1 MTKDSKEI
9 KVELPE
15 GETVRADRYISGLE
29 IMKRS
34 QFDSH
39 KLQAFM
45 GGKEIKLSKKL
56 KDGDLLEI
64 SWETPEEPDYKAEK
78 MDLDI
83 VYENDEVLVL
93 NKAQGIVVHPGAG
106 NYSGTLVQGL
116 LYYNQQLGNHFEDDP
131 LRPGIVHRL
140 DKDTSGLIITAKNP
154 ESLESLS
161 EQFRNRT
168 TEKYYLAI
176 VKGRLPRRAGDIET
190 FITRDEKNRKKFK
203 VHDTKGKNAITR
215 YKVLKAWERYSLV
228 ELKIETGRT
237 HQIRVHML
245 SMSCPILGDSIY
257 ARKDNVIGDV
267 NLMLHS
273 WKLGIVLPGEA
284 EMRHFEV
291 PRPPRFDEVIA
302 HLDQMEK
309 S

>member
-1 MTKDSKEI
+1 MNKDSREI
-9 KVELPE
+9 KVELPA
-15 GETVRADRYISGLE
+15 GETVRADRYISGMD

-34 QFDSH
+34 QFESH

-45 GGKEIKLSKKL
+45 GGKEIKLSRKL
-56 KDGDLLEI
+56 KDGEIIEI

-83 VYENDEVLVL
+83 VFENDEVLVI

-116 LYYNQQLGNHFEDDP
+116 LYYNQQLGNNFEDDP

-154 ESLESLS
+154 ESLEALA

-168 TEKYYLAI
+168 TEKYYLAL
-176 VKGRLPRRAGDIET
+176 VKGRLPRRFGDIET
-190 FITRDEKNRKKFK
+190 FITRDEKNRKKFR
-203 VHDTKGKNAITR
+203 VHDTKGKTAITR
-215 YKVLKAWERYSLV
+215 YKVIKAWERYSLV
-228 ELKIETGRT
+228 QLKIETGRT

-245 SMSCPILGDSIY
+245 SMGCPILGDSIY

-267 NLMLHS
+267 KLMLHS
-273 WKLGIVLPGEA
+273 WKLGITLPGES
-284 EMRHFEV
+284 EMRQFEA
-291 PRPPRFDEVIA
+291 PMPSRFDEVIA